1 MTSLVGV
8 SRKLLQSLVR
18 PLHAEKR
25 HDHGTDGGG
34 LIGFRVQGLGFRVQ
48 GSGFRVQGLGFRVW
62 EGLGFG
68 DGGGL
73 FWGGFGLKRPGLGP
87 RD

>member
-8 SRKLLQSLVR
+8 SRKLLQSLIR

-34 LIGFRVQGLGFRVQ
+34 LIGFFFLGLGFRVQ
-48 GSGFRVQGLGFRVW
+48 GLGSRV
-62 EGLGFG
+62 
-68 DGGGL
+68 
-73 FWGGFGLKRPGLGP
+73 
-87 RD
+87 